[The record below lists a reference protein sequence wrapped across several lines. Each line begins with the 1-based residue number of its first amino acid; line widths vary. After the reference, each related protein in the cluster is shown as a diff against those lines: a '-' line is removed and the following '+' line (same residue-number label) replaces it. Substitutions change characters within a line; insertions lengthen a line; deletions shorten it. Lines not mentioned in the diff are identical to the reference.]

1 MGTNSANNELWRKYF
16 QLLFSQAGLTRE
28 EGGLTILKMGQIC
41 MLTILLTI
49 FPLLTLLSV
58 CETSEVDSGSSSV
71 GATFNETHELSEV
84 KTEEGDEEEESE
96 DEEEAFNDLEDETM
110 LCADYVP
117 QTRNKRLPDAIIIG
131 ARKGGTRALLE
142 FANMH
147 PKILRAKREIHF
159 FDKHYE
165 KGPSWYVE
173 QMPSVMEGQV
183 CMEKTPGY
191 FHEAPVP
198 QRIFETNNA
207 TKLVLIVRNP
217 VDRLVSDYNQF
228 RSRKLDRGESY
239 PSLEEFLFTSSG
251 NIDIGYQPLQR
262 SISHYH
268 LVRWMRYFPLS
279 QIHIVD
285 GDRFIKEPWVG
296 LKNLEK
302 FLGISHEITEEN
314 FFFNDTKGFYCGLQ
328 EMTVP
333 SQSPHVWT
341 CTRRTC
347 LSKSKGRPKPP
358 VQAETYEKLYRFFE
372 RHNQIFFG
380 LINNFGFDWTYKP
393 KLPVKMGKEDT

>member
-28 EGGLTILKMGQIC
+28 EGGETILKMGQIC

-49 FPLLTLLSV
+49 LPLLTLLSV
-58 CETSEVDSGSSSV
+58 CETSEVDSGSSSG

-84 KTEEGDEEEESE
+84 KTEEGAEEEESE

-217 VDRLVSDYNQF
+217 VDRLVSDYNQS
-228 RSRKLDRGESY
+228 RSRNMDRGEDY
-239 PSLEEFLFTSSG
+239 PSLEQFLFTPSG
-251 NIDIGYQPLQR
+251 NINIGYQPLQR
-262 SISHYH
+262 SIYHYH
-268 LVRWMRYFPLS
+268 LVRWMRYFPMS

-285 GDRFIKEPWVG
+285 GDRFIKEPWTG
-296 LKNLEK
+296 LAELEK
-302 FLGISHEITEEN
+302 FIGLQPEIGRDN
-314 FFFNDTKGFYCGLQ
+314 FFFNETKGFYCGLQ
-328 EMTVP
+328 T
-333 SQSPHVWT
+333 
-341 CTRRTC
+341 
-347 LSKSKGRPKPP
+347 
-358 VQAETYEKLYRFFE
+358 
-372 RHNQIFFG
+372 
-380 LINNFGFDWTYKP
+380 
-393 KLPVKMGKEDT
+393 